1 MPAVQAAL
9 IQSLSFLIVLML
21 AYGMPLLAGIQ
32 LMVAVAAVL
41 QGVIASLVSRLCRLA
56 PWWQII
62 QFVFPMALVM
72 TLALQLSPHVFL
84 AAFLVFW
91 GLYWS
96 TFRTQVPFYPSNQT
110 VWRVVADFVPENRS
124 IRFIDIGSGFGGLA
138 LYLAARRPQSIFAGI
153 ELAPVPWF
161 ASWVRAHMT
170 RGGAHF
176 IRGDYDRLNFASY
189 DVIFA
194 YLSTA
199 AMPALWEKACAE
211 MRAGTLLLSY
221 EFLIPGVKPHVT
233 RIPIEGGP
241 TLYGWYM

>member
-9 IQSLSFLIVLML
+9 IQSLSFLIVLIL

-41 QGVIASLVSRLCRLA
+41 QGGIASLVSRLCRLA
-56 PWWQII
+56 PWWQFI
-62 QFVFPMALVM
+62 QFIFPVALVM
-72 TLALQLSPHVFL
+72 TLALQLSPHIFLAVFL
-84 AAFLVFW
+84 IFL

-96 TFRTQVPFYPSNQT
+96 TFRTQVPFYPSNQA
-110 VWRVVADFVPENRS
+110 VWSAVADFVPENRS

-138 LYLAARRPQSIFAGI
+138 LYLAAQRPQSIFAGI

-161 ASWVRAHMT
+161 TSWIRAHITSGRT
-170 RGGAHF
+170 RF
-176 IRGDYDRLNFASY
+176 IRGDYGHLNFASY

-194 YLSTA
+194 YLSPA
-199 AMPALWEKACAE
+199 AMPALWEKAYAE
-211 MRAGTLLLSY
+211 MRGGTLLLSY

-233 RIPIEGGP
+233 RVPIEGGP
-241 TLYGWYM
+241 TLYGWYV